1 MFFISSEKLVVRAHR
16 IGMKYHNI
24 QAQEMKDGVTITA
37 DLTKRRYSL
46 LTEVKKLVKDNNDAT
61 FYSDITVG

>member
-1 MFFISSEKLVVRAHR
+1 
-16 IGMKYHNI
+16 MKYRNI

-61 FYSDITVG
+61 FYNSDITTVG